1 MFQSRCQCPYSPLPA
16 PVKRGLWNQNV
27 YVLVR
32 LCKRFP
38 IRYGIW
44 LTKLFVFLLIAAIFV
59 RTSPQ
64 DTPQGNNDRKFRRQ
78 IEIFVSVYQFAIIHF
93 ILSSH
98 AKISFVERETWGNTK
113 VNCQF
118 FFGKKRR
125 ALRHALTTRFWILCS
140 LDNALIYVYL
150 AIIVY
155 HYRLVTFVMT
165 RQARHFSILK
175 KKIFSKSPLSPFK
188 KL

>member
-1 MFQSRCQCPYSPLPA
+1 MSLTSMFQSRCQCPYSLLPA

-78 IEIFVSVYQFAIIHF
+78 IEIFISVYQFAIIHF
-93 ILSSH
+93 ILSYACKNIIRGKRNLCGYQS
-98 AKISFVERETWGNTK
+98 KLSIFFLER
-113 VNCQF
+113 
-118 FFGKKRR
+118 RD
-125 ALRHALTTRFWILCS
+125 ALYDMLWP
-140 LDNALIYVYL
+140 LDFEFCV
-150 AIIVY
+150 V
-155 HYRLVTFVMT
+155 
-165 RQARHFSILK
+165 
-175 KKIFSKSPLSPFK
+175 
-188 KL
+188 